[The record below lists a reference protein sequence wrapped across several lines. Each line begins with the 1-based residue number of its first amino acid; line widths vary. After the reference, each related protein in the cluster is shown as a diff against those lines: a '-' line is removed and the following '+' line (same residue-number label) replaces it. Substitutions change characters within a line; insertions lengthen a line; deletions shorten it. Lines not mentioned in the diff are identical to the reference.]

1 MHNLMCKWMNGVGCF
16 SEMFKSE
23 GDRTTSSK
31 PYPSPNLFT
40 NPAGTDLVSNQ
51 GLRGDRPVTNR
62 LGKFCWGTNRQYLKR
77 MVLKAIS
84 EKLHPL
90 SSVYECWS
98 NFTANE
104 RYINGGPWKLMKWNR
119 HMATV
124 LLGRSIKQSEPQN
137 TLNLKS
143 SLNNCKP
150 VFSLLCKHDCEVG
163 LSCRMRSVQINITR
177 RCNIWACHV
186 FILCEY
192 PHLAREVGRRLK
204 IILLQ
209 VPT

>member
-1 MHNLMCKWMNGVGCF
+1 MI
-16 SEMFKSE
+16 
-23 GDRTTSSK
+23 
-31 PYPSPNLFT
+31 
-40 NPAGTDLVSNQ
+40 
-51 GLRGDRPVTNR
+51 R
-62 LGKFCWGTNRQYLKR
+62 LD
-77 MVLKAIS
+77 LKAIS

-119 HMATV
+119 HTATG

-163 LSCRMRSVQINITR
+163 LSCRCMCSAQIDITR
-177 RCNIWACHV
+177 RCSIWACHV

-192 PHLAREVGRRLK
+192 PHLAKEVGRRLQ

-209 VPT
+209 VPTQSHITVRAACRLYNSGSAFQNLWRPKAHKFRDCNETALRRAHIRVF